1 MPGSKGDM
9 GEKGERGPKGPIG
22 IIGQK
27 GDTGKPGPPGMKG
40 ADGPAGLPGMQGPPG
55 PKGTNGIAGPKGESG
70 PIGVPGPPGPPG
82 ELPLLPPDILFQK
95 DEPAKPADQGRL
107 QKREVRGDQGTRS
120 RLSEEEDLDLI
131 TVYTDVYNMRIELEK
146 MKKPI
151 GTKDSPARS
160 CKDLFFGHPQLK
172 DGLYWID
179 PNLGMSDDA
188 VKVYCRMSSGGE
200 TCINPDVH
208 TSKMPNIP
216 WRKSGDGWYS
226 NLRGGFKITYD
237 SVGPVQMSFL
247 RMLSLQA
254 SQNFTYTCINSVA
267 WYDNAAR
274 SYSKS
279 LKLLGDNDDEFS
291 SLQNKPNVSEDGCRV
306 ILYKYFQRSECV
318 FYLFLIADPPIRSQN
333 HLQYRN
339 GKTVSITS
347 GRLFPS

>member
-1 MPGSKGDM
+1 MVLCL
-9 GEKGERGPKGPIG
+9 I
-22 IIGQK
+22 
-27 GDTGKPGPPGMKG
+27 
-40 ADGPAGLPGMQGPPG
+40 
-55 PKGTNGIAGPKGESG
+55 
-70 PIGVPGPPGPPG
+70 GPPGPPG

-95 DEPAKPADQGRL
+95 DEPARPFDR
-107 QKREVRGDQGTRS
+107 QKREVRGDQGSRSPTRD
-120 RLSEEEDLDLI
+120 REEEDVDLI

-274 SYSKS
+274 SYAKS

-306 ILYKYFQRSECV
+306 CTTYYVIVLVISREKTALSHFIFGHFPFGS
-318 FYLFLIADPPIRSQN
+318 FPIRS
-333 HLQYRN
+333 
-339 GKTVSITS
+339 
-347 GRLFPS
+347 FPIWSFPIRTFPI